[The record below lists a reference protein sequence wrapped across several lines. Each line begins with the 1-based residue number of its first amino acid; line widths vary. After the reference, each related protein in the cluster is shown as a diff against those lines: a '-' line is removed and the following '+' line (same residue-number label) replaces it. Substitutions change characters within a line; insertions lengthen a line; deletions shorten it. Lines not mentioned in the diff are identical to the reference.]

1 MPSLELKIA
10 AEISPHPVT
19 SLRRLLER
27 PGAAI
32 LRRNYVPE
40 VPGYDDP
47 AVRNAF
53 RITAVLAVDLNN
65 PPGETENS
73 AEAGPRG
80 PQAIRDIE
88 AADEPTGSFAK
99 GLEVWV
105 AERGRATC
113 VLIDEDE
120 ITGARA
126 MFDAYLRLAR
136 YGPVF
141 QRLEQRS
148 VGLQYAFR
156 EGLSIGVLGSP
167 AENEPH
173 PETLFNGL
181 SPIPELSDFRA
192 TSFTIR
198 LPGNCIGYLHD
209 SLRAATT
216 WLDENSYSNIL
227 GSK

>member
-10 AEISPHPVT
+10 AEHSPHPAT
-19 SLRRLLER
+19 RLRRLLEK

-40 VPGYDDP
+40 VSGYDDP

-53 RITAVLAVDLNN
+53 RITAVLAVDLSN
-65 PPGETENS
+65 PPQEAEEPEEEVQAGEE
-73 AEAGPRG
+73 E
-80 PQAIRDIE
+80 E
-88 AADEPTGSFAK
+88 AADAQAGSFAK

-105 AERGRATC
+105 ADRGRVTC
-113 VLIDEDE
+113 VFIDADE
-120 ITGARA
+120 IPGARA

-136 YGPVF
+136 YAPAF
-141 QRLEQRS
+141 QRLEQRV

-156 EGLSIGVLGSP
+156 EGLTIGVLGAP
-167 AENEPH
+167 TAADPH
-173 PETLFNGL
+173 PDTPFAGL

-192 TSFTIR
+192 SSFTMR

-216 WLDENSYSNIL
+216 WLDENSYANIL

>member
-1 MPSLELKIA
+1 MKIA
-10 AEISPHPVT
+10 AEVSPHPV
-19 SLRRLLER
+19 SRLRGLLER

-40 VPGYDDP
+40 IPGYEDP

-53 RITAVLAVDLNN
+53 RISAVLAVDLSN
-65 PPGETENS
+65 PPEEEEDA
-73 AEAGPRG
+73 AEA
-80 PQAIRDIE
+80 ASIAE
-88 AADEPTGSFAK
+88 AKNGVEDASTSSFAK
-99 GLEVWV
+99 GLEIWV
-105 AERGRATC
+105 ADRGRATC
-113 VLIDEDE
+113 VFIDADE
-120 ITGARA
+120 ISGARA

-136 YGPVF
+136 YAPAF

-156 EGLSIGVLGSP
+156 EGLSICVYGSP
-167 AENEPH
+167 AEAEPH
-173 PETLFNGL
+173 PDTLFAGL

-192 TSFTIR
+192 ASFTIR
-198 LPGNCIGYLHD
+198 LPATCIGYLHD

-216 WLDENSYSNIL
+216 WLDENSYANIL

>member
-10 AEISPHPVT
+10 AENSPRPLT
-19 SLRRLLER
+19 RLRRLLEK

-40 VPGYDDP
+40 VPGYEDP
-47 AVRNAF
+47 IVRNAF
-53 RITAVLAVDLNN
+53 RVTAVLAVDLSN
-65 PPGETENS
+65 PPEETEKPLETS
-73 AEAGPRG
+73 PTAP
-80 PQAIRDIE
+80 P
-88 AADEPTGSFAK
+88 ADESQAGDSSTSSFAK
-99 GLEVWV
+99 GLEIWV
-105 AERGRATC
+105 ADRGRATC
-113 VLIDEDE
+113 VFIDEDE
-120 ITGARA
+120 IPGARA

-136 YGPVF
+136 YAPAF

-156 EGLSIGVLGSP
+156 EGLHICVLGSP
-167 AENEPH
+167 AETEPH
-173 PETLFNGL
+173 PDAMFEGL
-181 SPIPELSDFRA
+181 SPIPQFSDFRA

-209 SLRAATT
+209 SLRAATA
-216 WLDENSYSNIL
+216 WLDENSYANIL